1 MLNIYHAYRMKTELI
16 RIGNV
21 QERRLFV
28 TQQLI
33 LMIEQLEKDCLML
46 LLLYVLLYQE
56 LLQKTLFDTSNFCV
70 CLLSSTWF
78 IIPVCYTQMH

>member
-1 MLNIYHAYRMKTELI
+1 MLNICHAYRMKTELI

-56 LLQKTLFDTSNFCV
+56 LLQKTLVDTSNFCV

-78 IIPVCYTQMH
+78 L